1 MADDEIHRA
10 EDIGKSKGGKLEPR
24 QIAAIAL
31 AVLIVLFAVLNLK
44 DVRVDFAIDSV
55 KIPLIL
61 VIALC
66 GGIGLGIGW
75 LIRGRRDKRDD

>member
-10 EDIGKSKGGKLEPR
+10 EDVGKSKDRKLEPR

-31 AVLIVLFAVLNLK
+31 AALVVLFAVLNLK
-44 DVRVDFAIDSV
+44 EVKVDFAVDSV
-55 KIPLIL
+55 RMPLIL

-66 GGIGLGIGW
+66 GAVGLGIGW